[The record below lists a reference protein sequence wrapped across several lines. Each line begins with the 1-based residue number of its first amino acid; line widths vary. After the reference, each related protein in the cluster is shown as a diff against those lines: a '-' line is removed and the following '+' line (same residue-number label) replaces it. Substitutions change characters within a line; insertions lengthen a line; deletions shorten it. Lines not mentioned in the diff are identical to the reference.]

1 MNFILQPWQLLV
13 VILANWVNRQQQQVI
28 EYLRTE
34 NLILREKAGKKRIL
48 LNDDQRRRLAVKGKA
63 LGHKLLK
70 EFATLVTPD
79 TILRWHRELVVRKLD
94 VLSQRNA
101 VGRPRISQEIV
112 DLTLKLARENPTWGC
127 DRIQGALANLG
138 HTVSDTTVSKLLKS
152 HGVEPAPDRQRQ
164 TTWETFLKAHW
175 DSLFAIDFTTTEVWT
190 LRGLVTISVLVVMRL
205 KTRHIEITGVTTNP
219 DSAWV
224 TQVARKLTD
233 PKEGFLRNASH
244 VLMDRDT
251 KFSPLRKFLE
261 TSTATKA
268 TLLPPRSPN
277 LNAHLERLMRSLH
290 EECLDRMIF
299 FGEKPL
305 QHALAEFQTHYH
317 SERNHQGLDNQLID
331 PDQEV
336 GQSSG
341 IIDCRERLGGLLR
354 YYHRRAA

>member
-190 LRGLVTISVLVVMRL
+190 LRGLVTMSVLVVMRL
-205 KTRHIEITGVTTNP
+205 KTRHIEIAGVTTNP

-224 TQVARKLTD
+224 TQVTRELTD
-233 PKEGFLRNASH
+233 SKEGFLRNASH

-261 TSTATKA
+261 TGTATKA

-317 SERNHQGLDNQLID
+317 SERNHQGLDNQLIA
-331 PDQEV
+331 PNQEV
-336 GQSSG
+336 GHSSG

-354 YYHRRAA
+354 YYHRSAA

>member
-190 LRGLVTISVLVVMRL
+190 LRGLVTMSVLVVMRL
-205 KTRHIEITGVTTNP
+205 KTRHIEIAGVTSNP

-224 TQVARKLTD
+224 TQVTRKLAD
-233 PKEGFLRNASH
+233 SENGFLRNASH

-261 TSTATKA
+261 TGTATKA

-317 SERNHQGLDNQLID
+317 SERNHQGLDNQLIA
-331 PDQEV
+331 PNQEV
-336 GQSSG
+336 GHSSG

-354 YYHRRAA
+354 YYHRSAA

>member
-1 MNFILQPWQLLV
+1 MTFILQPWQLLV

-34 NLILREKAGKKRIL
+34 NQILLEKAGKKRIL

-79 TILRWHRELVVRKLD
+79 TILRWHRELVVRKTD

-112 DLTLKLARENPTWGC
+112 DLTLKMARENPTWGC

-138 HTVSDTTVSKLLKS
+138 HTISDTSISKLLKS

-190 LRGLVTISVLVVMRL
+190 LRGLVTMSVLVVMRL
-205 KTRHIEITGVTTNP
+205 KTRHIEIAGVTTNP
-219 DSAWV
+219 DSAWI
-224 TQVARKLTD
+224 TQVTRKLTD
-233 PKEGFLRNASH
+233 SETGFLRNASH

-261 TSTATKA
+261 TSTKTKA

-299 FGEKPL
+299 FGETPL
-305 QHALAEFQTHYH
+305 RHALAEFEAHYH

>member
-1 MNFILQPWQLLV
+1 MNFILQPWQLLL
-13 VILANWVNRQQQQVI
+13 VILAHWINRQQQQVI

-34 NLILREKAGKKRIL
+34 NQILLEKAGKKRLL

-70 EFATLVTPD
+70 EFASLVTPD
-79 TILRWHRELVVRKLD
+79 TILRWHRELIARKSD
-94 VLSQRNA
+94 VFSQRNA

-138 HTVSDTTVSKLLKS
+138 HTISDTSVSKLLKS
-152 HGVEPAPDRQRQ
+152 HGVEPAPDRQRSM
-164 TTWETFLKAHW
+164 TWETFLKAHW
-175 DSLFAIDFTTTEVWT
+175 DSLYAIDFTTIEVWT
-190 LRGLVTISVLVVMRL
+190 LRGLVTMSVLVVMRL
-205 KTRHIEITGVTTNP
+205 KTRHIEIAGITANP

-224 TQVARKLTD
+224 TQVARELTD
-233 PKEGFLRNASH
+233 SKEGFLRNASH

-261 TSTATKA
+261 TETTIKA

-277 LNAHLERLMRSLH
+277 LNAHLERFMRSLKG
-290 EECLDRMIF
+290 ECLDRMIF
-299 FGEKPL
+299 LGEKSL
-305 QHALAEFQTHYH
+305 QHALTEFKAHYH

-331 PDQEV
+331 PGEEV
-336 GQSSG
+336 GQASG
-341 IIDCRERLGGLLR
+341 TIDCRERLGGLLR